1 MSQSGA
7 SRLAGSPPLPGGSL
21 LALLAPEPS
30 PSPPSGTPSPGP
42 PPALLEG
49 DWEGREELR
58 LRELEEARARA
69 AQMEKTMRWWSD
81 CTANWREKWSKVRAE
96 RNRAR
101 EEVRQLRHRLE
112 ALTKELAGLRRD
124 RDRDRDR
131 PEERPPPA
139 RPPARLH
146 RPGAGS
152 PPDTDGAEG
161 EADPEQEPVR
171 DVGTE
176 APQKAKELELM
187 ENILTSKQDE
197 SWEQRGPR
205 ASFARQERSRLL
217 WEDVSVMEEDATKVT
232 ALKLRLDECQ
242 KVLLKERE
250 DKLALSKSIEKL
262 EGELSQWKIKYEEL
276 NKNKQEVMKQLNI
289 LKEIHQD
296 ELGRISEDLEDELG
310 ARSSMDKKLAE
321 LRAEA
326 ELFEKNKELADLKHI
341 HTKLKKQYQEKMAEL
356 AHANRRVEQHE
367 GEVKKLRLRVEEL
380 KKELA
385 QAEDELDEAHNQ
397 TRKLQRSL
405 DEQTEQSESFQVQL
419 EHLQSR
425 LRRQQSTPL
434 FGKMR
439 KLEAEEWYK
448 TLSVECLG
456 ARLNDI
462 SLGEP
467 DLLAPG
473 VQCEQTDRFNVFL
486 LPCPNLDVYGECK
499 LQITHENIYLW
510 DTHNPRV
517 KLVSWP
523 LCSLRRYGR
532 DATRFTFEAGR
543 MCDAGEGLYTFQT
556 QEGEQI
562 YQRVHSATLAIA
574 EQHKRVLLEMEKN
587 VRLLNK
593 GTEHFSYPCTPTTM
607 LPRSAYWHHI
617 TGSQNMAESS
627 SYAGE
632 AYAGAQA
639 SSDTDLLN
647 RFILLKPKSSKS
659 DKPESREPTL
669 SP

>member
-1 MSQSGA
+1 MATNFNDIIKQGYVKMKSKKLGVSGA
-7 SRLAGSPPLPGGSL
+7 GDWVQCGWVWVQPSSDTPP
-21 LALLAPEPS
+21 
-30 PSPPSGTPSPGP
+30 TP
-42 PPALLEG
+42 PPQVTEISNVKCIT
-49 DWEGREELR
+49 R
-58 LRELEEARARA
+58 LPKETKRQAVAIVFTDDSAR
-69 AQMEKTMRWWSD
+69 TFTCD
-81 CTANWREKWSKVRAE
+81 
-96 RNRAR
+96 
-101 EEVRQLRHRLE
+101 
-112 ALTKELAGLRRD
+112 
-124 RDRDRDR
+124 
-131 PEERPPPA
+131 
-139 RPPARLH
+139 
-146 RPGAGS
+146 
-152 PPDTDGAEG
+152 
-161 EADPEQEPVR
+161 
-171 DVGTE
+171 
-176 APQKAKELELM
+176 
-187 ENILTSKQDE
+187 
-197 SWEQRGPR
+197 
-205 ASFARQERSRLL
+205 
-217 WEDVSVMEEDATKVT
+217 
-232 ALKLRLDECQ
+232 
-242 KVLLKERE
+242 
-250 DKLALSKSIEKL
+250 
-262 EGELSQWKIKYEEL
+262 
-276 NKNKQEVMKQLNI
+276 
-289 LKEIHQD
+289 
-296 ELGRISEDLEDELG
+296 SE
-310 ARSSMDKKLAE
+310 
-321 LRAEA
+321 
-326 ELFEKNKELADLKHI
+326 
-341 HTKLKKQYQEKMAEL
+341 
-356 AHANRRVEQHE
+356 
-367 GEVKKLRLRVEEL
+367 
-380 KKELA
+380 
-385 QAEDELDEAHNQ
+385 
-397 TRKLQRSL
+397 
-405 DEQTEQSESFQVQL
+405 
-419 EHLQSR
+419 
-425 LRRQQSTPL
+425 
-434 FGKMR
+434 
-439 KLEAEEWYK
+439 LEAEEWYK

-473 VQCEQTDRFNVFL
+473 VQCEQTGERVAAGCSLGARPRYAPLNYFIFFFPSPDRFNVFL

-510 DTHNPRV
+510 DMHNPRV

-659 DKPESREPTL
+659 DKPESREPA
-669 SP
+669 S

>member
-1 MSQSGA
+1 MATNFNDIIKQGYV
-7 SRLAGSPPLPGGSL
+7 R
-21 LALLAPEPS
+21 
-30 PSPPSGTPSPGP
+30 
-42 PPALLEG
+42 
-49 DWEGREELR
+49 
-58 LRELEEARARA
+58 
-69 AQMEKTMRWWSD
+69 MK
-81 CTANWREKWSKVRAE
+81 SKK
-96 RNRAR
+96 
-101 EEVRQLRHRLE
+101 L
-112 ALTKELAGLRRD
+112 G
-124 RDRDRDR
+124 
-131 PEERPPPA
+131 
-139 RPPARLH
+139 
-146 RPGAGS
+146 
-152 PPDTDGAEG
+152 
-161 EADPEQEPVR
+161 
-171 DVGTE
+171 
-176 APQKAKELELM
+176 
-187 ENILTSKQDE
+187 
-197 SWEQRGPR
+197 
-205 ASFARQERSRLL
+205 
-217 WEDVSVMEEDATKVT
+217 VSVRVWV
-232 ALKLRLDECQ
+232 Q
-242 KVLLKERE
+242 KGT
-250 DKLALSKSIEKL
+250 DSGCSSW
-262 EGELSQWKIKYEEL
+262 G
-276 NKNKQEVMKQLNI
+276 
-289 LKEIHQD
+289 
-296 ELGRISEDLEDELG
+296 LG
-310 ARSSMDKKLAE
+310 AALGDPP
-321 LRAEA
+321 
-326 ELFEKNKELADLKHI
+326 
-341 HTKLKKQYQEKMAEL
+341 
-356 AHANRRVEQHE
+356 
-367 GEVKKLRLRVEEL
+367 
-380 KKELA
+380 
-385 QAEDELDEAHNQ
+385 
-397 TRKLQRSL
+397 
-405 DEQTEQSESFQVQL
+405 
-419 EHLQSR
+419 
-425 LRRQQSTPL
+425 TPL
-434 FGKMR
+434 QVTEISNVKCITRLPKETKRQAVAIVFTDDSAR
-439 KLEAEEWYK
+439 TFTCDSELEAEEWYK

-659 DKPESREPTL
+659 DKPEGREPT
-669 SP
+669 S

>member
-124 RDRDRDR
+124 RDR
-131 PEERPPPA
+131 PEERQLPA
-139 RPPARLH
+139 RPPARVH
-146 RPGAGS
+146 GRPGTAS
-152 PPDTDGAEG
+152 PPDTADRAEG
-161 EADPEQEPVR
+161 EADPEREPVR
-171 DVGTE
+171 DVGGE
-176 APQKAKELELM
+176 VPQKAKELELM

-197 SWEQRGPR
+197 SWEQRSSR
-205 ASFARQERSRLL
+205 ASFTRQERSRLL
-217 WEDVSVMEEDATKVT
+217 WEDVSIMEEDATKVT
-232 ALKLRLDECQ
+232 ALKLRLDESQ

-276 NKNKQEVMKQLNI
+276 NKSKQEVMKQLNI

-321 LRAEA
+321 LRAEMERLQAENAAEWGRRERLETEKLNLERENKKLRAQIEDLEEVLARKRRQTASALDTDLKTIQA

-425 LRRQQSTPL
+425 
-434 FGKMR
+434 
-439 KLEAEEWYK
+439 
-448 TLSVECLG
+448 
-456 ARLNDI
+456 
-462 SLGEP
+462 
-467 DLLAPG
+467 
-473 VQCEQTDRFNVFL
+473 
-486 LPCPNLDVYGECK
+486 
-499 LQITHENIYLW
+499 
-510 DTHNPRV
+510 
-517 KLVSWP
+517 
-523 LCSLRRYGR
+523 
-532 DATRFTFEAGR
+532 
-543 MCDAGEGLYTFQT
+543 
-556 QEGEQI
+556 
-562 YQRVHSATLAIA
+562 
-574 EQHKRVLLEMEKN
+574 
-587 VRLLNK
+587 
-593 GTEHFSYPCTPTTM
+593 
-607 LPRSAYWHHI
+607 
-617 TGSQNMAESS
+617 
-627 SYAGE
+627 
-632 AYAGAQA
+632 
-639 SSDTDLLN
+639 
-647 RFILLKPKSSKS
+647 
-659 DKPESREPTL
+659 
-669 SP
+669 

>member
-112 ALTKELAGLRRD
+112 ALTKELASLRRD

-131 PEERPPPA
+131 PDERPP
-139 RPPARLH
+139 RPQ
-146 RPGAGS
+146 PGAGN
-152 PPDTDGAEG
+152 PPATDGAEG
-161 EADPEQEPVR
+161 DAGPEHEPVR
-171 DVGTE
+171 DVGAE
-176 APQKAKELELM
+176 VPQKGKELELM

-205 ASFARQERSRLL
+205 ASFSRQERSRLL

-232 ALKLRLDECQ
+232 ALKLRLDESQ

-250 DKLALSKSIEKL
+250 DKLALSKNIEKL

-321 LRAEA
+321 LRAEMERLQAENAAEWGRRERLETEKLNLERENKKLRAQIEDLEEVLARKRRQTASALDTDLKTIQA
-326 ELFEKNKELADLKHI
+326 ELFEKNKELADLKHV

-367 GEVKKLRLRVEEL
+367 AEVKKLRLRVEEL

-385 QAEDELDEAHNQ
+385 QAEDEVGKLMLVEGVEMSGSAPFMPSWLLTAPSHPIPQLDEAHNQ

-439 KLEAEEWYK
+439 
-448 TLSVECLG
+448 S
-456 ARLNDI
+456 ARF
-462 SLGEP
+462 GP
-467 DLLAPG
+467 DDAGDGTSDPD
-473 VQCEQTDRFNVFL
+473 EDE
-486 LPCPNLDVYGECK
+486 D
-499 LQITHENIYLW
+499 LQIQV
-510 DTHNPRV
+510 P
-517 KLVSWP
+517 
-523 LCSLRRYGR
+523 
-532 DATRFTFEAGR
+532 
-543 MCDAGEGLYTFQT
+543 
-556 QEGEQI
+556 
-562 YQRVHSATLAIA
+562 
-574 EQHKRVLLEMEKN
+574 
-587 VRLLNK
+587 
-593 GTEHFSYPCTPTTM
+593 
-607 LPRSAYWHHI
+607 
-617 TGSQNMAESS
+617 
-627 SYAGE
+627 
-632 AYAGAQA
+632 
-639 SSDTDLLN
+639 
-647 RFILLKPKSSKS
+647 
-659 DKPESREPTL
+659 
-669 SP
+669 

>member
-7 SRLAGSPPLPGGSL
+7 PRLAGSPQLHGGSL
-21 LALLAPEPS
+21 LALLGPERGGGSEPGPTPS
-30 PSPPSGTPSPGP
+30 PPSPPSGTPSPGP
-42 PPALLEG
+42 PPALLEA

-112 ALTKELAGLRRD
+112 ALTKELAGLRR
-124 RDRDRDR
+124 
-131 PEERPPPA
+131 ERQEGLQE
-139 RPPARLH
+139 RQQLGRQLARLRGH
-146 RPGAGS
+146 DG
-152 PPDTDGAEG
+152 GAEG
-161 EADPEQEPVR
+161 DGDGDGEAGPESEPVR
-171 DVGTE
+171 DVGAET
-176 APQKAKELELM
+176 PPKAKELELM
-187 ENILTSKQDE
+187 ENILKGKQEGTD
-197 SWEQRGPR
+197 SWEQRSAAGTR
-205 ASFARQERSRLL
+205 SSFSRQERSRLL
-217 WEDVSVMEEDATKVT
+217 WEDVSVVEEDASKIT
-232 ALKLRLDECQ
+232 ALKLRLDESQ

-321 LRAEA
+321 LRMEMERLQAENAAEWGRRERLETEKLNLERENKKLRAQIEDLEEVLARKRRQTASALDTDLKTIQA
-326 ELFEKNKELADLKHI
+326 ELFEKNKELADLKHV
-341 HTKLKKQYQEKMAEL
+341 HAKLKKQYQEKTAEL

-439 KLEAEEWYK
+439 
-448 TLSVECLG
+448 S
-456 ARLNDI
+456 ARF
-462 SLGEP
+462 GP
-467 DLLAPG
+467 DDPG
-473 VQCEQTDRFNVFL
+473 DGTSDPDEDE
-486 LPCPNLDVYGECK
+486 D
-499 LQITHENIYLW
+499 LQIQM
-510 DTHNPRV
+510 P
-517 KLVSWP
+517 
-523 LCSLRRYGR
+523 
-532 DATRFTFEAGR
+532 
-543 MCDAGEGLYTFQT
+543 
-556 QEGEQI
+556 
-562 YQRVHSATLAIA
+562 
-574 EQHKRVLLEMEKN
+574 
-587 VRLLNK
+587 
-593 GTEHFSYPCTPTTM
+593 
-607 LPRSAYWHHI
+607 
-617 TGSQNMAESS
+617 
-627 SYAGE
+627 
-632 AYAGAQA
+632 
-639 SSDTDLLN
+639 
-647 RFILLKPKSSKS
+647 
-659 DKPESREPTL
+659 
-669 SP
+669 